1 MSEKKGPA
9 AGQDNEDL
17 KEYAGGWMTE
27 RKGTDVPGFLKL
39 AFPVI
44 GLGCT
49 AYIIMQMM
57 GDTGHATRGP
67 LVEQFNKVAVTSPSL
82 MYVVAALALVY
93 VLVVVAFAIRKFH
106 ED

>member
-1 MSEKKGPA
+1 MSEKKDPV
-9 AGQDNEDL
+9 AGQDSGEL

-27 RKGTDVPGFLKL
+27 RKDTDAPGFLKL

-44 GLGCT
+44 GLGAT
-49 AYIIMQMM
+49 AYLIMQMM

-67 LVEQFNKVAVTSPSL
+67 LVQQFNKATITSPGL
-82 MYVVAALALVY
+82 MYAVAAMALIY
-93 VLVVVAFAIRKFH
+93 VLIVVVFAIRKFH